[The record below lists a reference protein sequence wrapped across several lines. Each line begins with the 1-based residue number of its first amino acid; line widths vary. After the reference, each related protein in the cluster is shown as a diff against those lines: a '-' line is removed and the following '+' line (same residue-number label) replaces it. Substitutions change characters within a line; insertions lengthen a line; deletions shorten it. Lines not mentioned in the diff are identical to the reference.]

1 MSRRLIRTDPKPV
14 PPGTGTNP
22 GFADTPAGTN
32 QYVIASALR
41 TLQVLNA
48 FSTPPHRYSLAELT
62 VVSGLE
68 KNQLYRSLKTLEAAG
83 FLRSDDES
91 RFSLTAVITRLS
103 AAVVQGR
110 HGSLTEVA
118 GQHLDQLAEESGESV
133 HLAVLNG
140 ERAVFLD
147 RRESRH
153 QVRLASV
160 TVGSAL
166 PLHAGAV
173 PKAILAFL
181 PEAQQERVLAELGRL
196 PRYTETTT
204 FDPQRLR
211 AELETI
217 RSLGYAVSD
226 GDYDAAARGVGA
238 PIFDATG
245 AVVGGISVGGP
256 SFRVGETELARLTQL
271 IVRVT
276 RAVSQGLGHT
286 G

>member
-1 MSRRLIRTDPKPV
+1 MSHRTIRAETMEAPQPIAAGLAIADA
-14 PPGTGTNP
+14 PG
-22 GFADTPAGTN
+22 GTN

-48 FSTPPHRYSLAELT
+48 FATAPHRYSLAELT
-62 VVSGLE
+62 AVSGLE

-83 FLRSDDES
+83 FLRSDDEN
-91 RFSLTAVITRLS
+91 RFALTGVITRLS

-118 GQHLDQLAEESGESV
+118 APHLDRLAEESGESV

-140 ERAVFLD
+140 DRVVYLD
-147 RRESRH
+147 RRDSQH
-153 QVRLASV
+153 NVRLASV
-160 TVGSAL
+160 AVGAAL

-181 PEAQQERVLAELGRL
+181 PEAQQERVLSDLGHL
-196 PRYTETTT
+196 PRYTETTI
-204 FDPQRLR
+204 FDPERLR
-211 AELETI
+211 AELA
-217 RSLGYAVSD
+217 RVRALGYAVSD

-238 PIFDATG
+238 PVFDATG